1 MQYTERHHLEVSAQ
15 AAGAVIVDTDN
26 RVLLVRERE
35 GTKKNLWHI
44 PSGRLEA
51 GEFPEQAA
59 QREVFEETGLRLS
72 FDHFLKT
79 YVGCFD
85 DGALVLRHVWL
96 ATLPVNAE
104 PKSALPDEIA
114 EVRLFSWE
122 DVDQLYQQGQLRM
135 HQTWLM
141 VNDAR
146 RFLREPPERPC

>member
-15 AAGAVIVDTDN
+15 AAGAVIVEAEN
-26 RVLLVRERE
+26 RFLLVRERE
-35 GTKKNLWHI
+35 GSKQNLWHI

-59 QREVFEETGLRLS
+59 QREVLEETGLKLV

-96 ATLPVNAE
+96 ATLPANAE
-104 PKSALPDEIA
+104 LKPMLPNEIA
-114 EVRLFSWE
+114 EARLFSWE
-122 DVDQLYQQGQLRM
+122 EVDQLHQQGQLRM

-146 RFLREPPERPC
+146 RFLSEQLKRAC